1 MGSLPTLCCVG
12 LRRAKWL
19 RYNLLTMNTLLAAI
33 ESVLFI
39 ANRPLSMK
47 VLAENVWGK
56 CEGEVSKDQEVEQL
70 VAELAER
77 YASSGGGLRIVRQG
91 EMVQMA
97 TAADCAEVVQ
107 AFLKDET
114 TGELSKT
121 ALETL
126 TIIAYRGP
134 LTKAE
139 LEQIRGVNCGIIL
152 RNLQMRGLVEARG
165 DDKAMTTTYQ
175 VTLEFVR
182 HLGVAAIEELPD
194 YETLRSHE
202 SLMRATATN

>member
-1 MGSLPTLCCVG
+1 
-12 LRRAKWL
+12 
-19 RYNLLTMNTLLAAI
+19 MNTLLAAI
-33 ESVLFI
+33 ESVLFV

-47 VLAENVWGK
+47 VLVENVWGK
-56 CEGEVSKDQEVEQL
+56 CEGEVSKEQEVEQL
-70 VAELAER
+70 VTELAAR
-77 YASSGGGLRIVRQG
+77 YAAGEGGLRIVRQG
-91 EMVQMA
+91 DMVQMT

-107 AFLKDET
+107 TFLKDET

-152 RNLQMRGLVEARG
+152 RNLQMRGLIEAKG
-165 DDKAMTTTYQ
+165 DEKAMTSTYQ

-182 HLGVAAIEELPD
+182 HLGVSSIEELPD
-194 YETLRSHE
+194 YEVLRSHE
-202 SLMRATATN
+202 SLMRATAAN